1 MKRILI
7 VLFLTI
13 SHSLYAFGT
22 YSEGWAVIVPTKIE
36 SSGII
41 FDSYEGLFDVV
52 TFDRNEKCVEKED
65 LCYSPKS
72 KSIAFSV
79 RPENAVV
86 ANFVQKNVGREM
98 LVQYRIHRF
107 TAIALSSELEITDAK
122 AIQTQLPADAKKQ
135 VLVKKSGSKRSFS
148 VYGKILQFE
157 YRGRFIG
164 TYEGIYYDKQRD
176 KVHQF
181 SVTNEEIAKQLQLCM
196 QTNVPFYFGVTVS
209 YVTAW
214 RESDYDVFE
223 INYDGPAG
231 QAKVEPTDDSKK
243 DAKTEEKAPEPAK

>member
-1 MKRILI
+1 
-7 VLFLTI
+7 
-13 SHSLYAFGT
+13 
-22 YSEGWAVIVPTKIE
+22 
-36 SSGII
+36 
-41 FDSYEGLFDVV
+41 
-52 TFDRNEKCVEKED
+52 
-65 LCYSPKS
+65 KS

-122 AIQTQLPADAKKQ
+122 AIQTQLPADVKKQ

-214 RESDYDVFE
+214 RESDYDIFE